1 MHGASITAGLAARL
15 RTETA
20 PLHRHAERSGLMAR
34 LLQGRIETRAY
45 CSLLRSLHLI
55 YDALESGLALHAGRP
70 DIAPLCLPELPR
82 TAALHDD
89 LCALHGSS
97 WSDDILPTKAAIEYA
112 ARLKALSVEQPALL
126 ASHSYVR
133 HLGDLHG
140 GQVLGRVVSG
150 ALQLQDG
157 RGTRFYAFDG
167 EVGSLI
173 RRYRD
178 GLDTLPQDAARIDAL
193 VAEAQ
198 SGFRRH
204 IAMFDELAAAMPG

>member
-1 MHGASITAGLAARL
+1 
-15 RTETA
+15 
-20 PLHRHAERSGLMAR
+20 MAR

-45 CSLLRSLHLI
+45 CNLLRSLHLL
-55 YDALESGLALHAGRP
+55 YDALESGLAQHARRP
-70 DIAPLCLPELPR
+70 DIAPLCLPELTR
-82 TAALHDD
+82 TEALHDD
-89 LCALHGSS
+89 LCSLHGSS
-97 WSDDILPTKAAIEYA
+97 WSDDIRPTAAAIEYA

-126 ASHSYVR
+126 AAHSYVR

-157 RGTRFYAFDG
+157 RGMRFYEFDG

-178 GLDTLPQDAARIDAL
+178 GLDALPQDPARIDVL

-198 SGFRRH
+198 AGFRRH
-204 IAMFDELAAAMPG
+204 IAMFDELAATLPG

>member
-1 MHGASITAGLAARL
+1 MHGAFVTAGLAARL
-15 RTETA
+15 RNDTA
-20 PLHRHAERSGLMAR
+20 QLHRLAERSGLMAR
-34 LLQGRIETRAY
+34 LLQGRIDTRAY
-45 CSLLRSLHLI
+45 CSLLRSLHLL
-55 YDALESGLALHAGRP
+55 YDALENGLARHARRP
-70 DIAPLCLPELPR
+70 DIAPLCLPELAR

-89 LCALHGSS
+89 LCALHGSR
-97 WSDDILPTKAAIEYA
+97 WSDDILPSPAAIDYA
-112 ARLKALSVEQPALL
+112 AHLKALSSDQPALL
-126 ASHSYVR
+126 AAHSYVR

-150 ALQLQDG
+150 ALHLQHG
-157 RGTRFYAFDG
+157 RGMRFYAFDG

-178 GLDTLPQDAARIDAL
+178 GLDRLPQDGQRIDAL

-204 IAMFDELAAAMPG
+204 IAMFDELAAALPG

>member
-1 MHGASITAGLAARL
+1 M
-15 RTETA
+15 
-20 PLHRHAERSGLMAR
+20 HRHAERSGLMAR
-34 LLQGRIETRAY
+34 LLQGRIESRTY
-45 CSLLRSLHLI
+45 CGLLRSLHLL
-55 YDALESGLALHAGRP
+55 YDALETGLARHACRP

-97 WSDDILPTKAAIEYA
+97 WSHDIPPAAAAVAYA
-112 ARLKALSVEQPALL
+112 AHLNTLSIDQPALL
-126 ASHSYVR
+126 AAHSYVR

-150 ALQLQDG
+150 ALHLQDG

-178 GLDTLPQDAARIDAL
+178 GLDALPQDPERIDAL

-204 IAMFDELAAAMPG
+204 ITLFDELAAALPG

>member
-1 MHGASITAGLAARL
+1 
-15 RTETA
+15 
-20 PLHRHAERSGLMAR
+20 MAR

-45 CSLLRSLHLI
+45 CSLLRSLHLL
-55 YDALESGLALHAGRP
+55 YDALESGLALHARRP

-82 TAALHDD
+82 TEALHDD

-97 WSDDILPTKAAIEYA
+97 WSDDILPTSAAIEYA

-126 ASHSYVR
+126 AAHSYVR

-173 RRYRD
+173 LRYRD
-178 GLDTLPQDAARIDAL
+178 GLDALPQDAARIDAL

-198 SGFRRH
+198 AGFRRH
-204 IAMFDELAAAMPG
+204 IAMFDELAATLPG

>member
-1 MHGASITAGLAARL
+1 MHGASVTAGLAVRL
-15 RTETA
+15 RTDTA

-45 CSLLRSLHLI
+45 CSLLRSLHLL
-55 YDALESGLALHAGRP
+55 YDALESGLALHARRP

-82 TAALHDD
+82 TEALHDD

-97 WSDDILPTKAAIEYA
+97 WSDDILPTSAAIEYA

-126 ASHSYVR
+126 AAHSYVR

-178 GLDTLPQDAARIDAL
+178 GLDALPQEAARIDAL

-198 SGFRRH
+198 AGFRRH
-204 IAMFDELAAAMPG
+204 IAMFDELAATLPG

>member
-1 MHGASITAGLAARL
+1 
-15 RTETA
+15 
-20 PLHRHAERSGLMAR
+20 MAR

-45 CSLLRSLHLI
+45 CSLLRSLHLL
-55 YDALESGLALHAGRP
+55 YDALESGLARHARRP

-82 TAALHDD
+82 TAALHED
-89 LCALHGSS
+89 LCALHGSR
-97 WSDDILPTKAAIEYA
+97 WSDDLLPTSAALDYA
-112 ARLKALSVEQPALL
+112 AHLEALATDQPALL
-126 ASHSYVR
+126 AAHSYVR

-167 EVGSLI
+167 DVGSLI

-178 GLDTLPQDAARIDAL
+178 GLDALPQEAARIDAL

-198 SGFRRH
+198 AGFRRH
-204 IAMFDELAAAMPG
+204 IAMFDELAATLPG